1 MPKPVLPPPHH
12 FHLDAALGWLG
23 LRAPVDALAELDR
36 IAPEHQA
43 EPVVLAVRFA
53 ALAEA
58 RRYAEAREAAAEHT
72 QRHPRD
78 SQGWINLANVHFWL
92 SDPQAAYDCATAQA
106 DAFPGEW
113 SLPYNLAC
121 YCVKLERLPEARR
134 WLAKAMSRGP
144 RADVLAAAL
153 ADPDLAPLHAELRAA
168 PAAVR

>member
-23 LRAPVDALAELDR
+23 LRSPADALAELEQ
-36 IAPEHQA
+36 IGPEHQA

-58 RRYAEAREAAAEHT
+58 RRYAEARETAADHT
-72 QRHPRD
+72 RRHPRD

-92 SDPQAAYDCATAQA
+92 ADPQAAYACAAAQA
-106 DAFPGEW
+106 DAFPDEW

-121 YCVKLERLPEARR
+121 YCVKLDRAPEARR
-134 WLAKAMSRGP
+134 WLAEAMRRGP
-144 RADVLAAAL
+144 RAEVLNAAL
-153 ADPDLAPLHAELRAA
+153 RDPDLAPLHAELRTG
-168 PAAVR
+168 PAAGR